1 MRGNKP
7 PTPLGH
13 CRQAFTVSRAL
24 VGRCRRDEYP
34 ASRCQRCGLEVLQ
47 LNLVSCL
54 TAPTQGINTRF
65 CGCFG
70 FACHKPD
77 RLNFLPLAPLFK
89 CESPFRF
96 SSDHAGCEESDG
108 GRTQTGIERERED
121 HFVTRA
127 GRGSHLSDSNCFLP
141 TAFYICVAFSAI
153 GDLYVALA
161 AFNRHFVT
169 TAGQPIGKY
178 VESAE
183 NVL

>member
-1 MRGNKP
+1 M
-7 PTPLGH
+7 
-13 CRQAFTVSRAL
+13 
-24 VGRCRRDEYP
+24 
-34 ASRCQRCGLEVLQ
+34 LQ

-108 GRTQTGIERERED
+108 GRTQTGRERERE
-121 HFVTRA
+121 RE
-127 GRGSHLSDSNCFLP
+127 RRPLCNSRRPRLSFILFELLFANGIL
-141 TAFYICVAFSAI
+141 CVAFSAI